1 MCKIFRNQLNL
12 HSKSL
17 ARKLTTTG
25 RCRIHCHTAII
36 CCFVSDTVLF
46 YGIWNWILRLL
57 LLQEGIHLVAWN
69 LILCC
74 VGLFYVF
81 TSSFF
86 DTFLAKFARKLP
98 PSFFV
103 RNPGN
108 TKMSEEVRDSW
119 NKLHLNFANNFMT
132 TSKSAF
138 VLGLH
143 FLRWFL
149 GQRSTI

>member
-1 MCKIFRNQLNL
+1 MVEINNCGVVQVCLL
-12 HSKSL
+12 SP
-17 ARKLTTTG
+17 KLLYAVS
-25 RCRIHCHTAII
+25 RIYRQTAII

-46 YGIWNWILRLL
+46 MASEIEFFRCYYYNKAFS
-57 LLQEGIHLVAWN
+57 LVTWN
-69 LILCC
+69 LILCWP
-74 VGLFYVF
+74 FYVF
-81 TSSFF
+81 TVSFF

-98 PSFFV
+98 SSYFV

-119 NKLHLNFANNFMT
+119 NKLYLNFANNFMT